1 MSAEFFL
8 GANTPSGFY
17 SLYDELIDPD
27 TARDVI
33 VLKGG
38 PGCGKS
44 TFMRHVGALVT
55 AAGHSVESIL
65 CSSDPDSLDGVI
77 FPSLNAAIV
86 DGTAPHVV
94 EPVFPLAVE
103 RYCNLGTHCDIGA
116 VKANRTEIQ
125 RLIRAIRPCYA
136 RATRCLSAARALEDD
151 MFDSILGGAAL
162 DTLARRARGIIGR
175 EIKPGPG
182 AALKKRFLS
191 AITPRGLLCRY
202 DTARVLCPR
211 LYELNDDYG
220 LAHMMLSPI
229 LEAALA
235 AGQEAVACYSPMNP
249 THQLEHVLLPGLG
262 VGFVSS
268 GHLHVYDSKPFRRL
282 RLNACLNPEPL
293 RRQRIRLRFLHK
305 TERALLCEAVE
316 ALACAKRLH
325 DELET
330 YYHPYMDFASVERHA
345 DQTAACLL
353 HLV

>member
-8 GANTPSGFY
+8 GANTPAGFY
-17 SLYDELIDPD
+17 SLYDGLIDTD

-44 TFMRHVGALVT
+44 TFMRRVGALV
-55 AAGHSVESIL
+55 ADAGHSVEFIL
-65 CSSDPDSLDGVI
+65 CSSDPDSLDGVV
-77 FPSLNAAIV
+77 FPGLKAAVV

-103 RYCNLGTHCDIGA
+103 RYCNLGAHCDVDA
-116 VKANRTEIQ
+116 VKLHVAEIR
-125 RLIRAIRPCYA
+125 RLTRAIRPCYA

-151 MFDSILGGAAL
+151 MFDCVLNNAAL
-162 DTLARRARGIIGR
+162 DTLARRARGIISR

-182 AALKKRFLS
+182 PALKKRFLS
-191 AITPRGLLCRY
+191 AITPRGLLCRH
-202 DTARVLCPR
+202 DTAHALCPR

-235 AGQEAVACYSPMNP
+235 AGQEAIACYSPMNP
-249 THQLEHVLLPGLG
+249 DHQLEHLLFPGLG

-268 GHLHVYDSKPFRRL
+268 GHLHAYDGKPFRRL
-282 RLNACLNPEPL
+282 RLNACLDPELL
-293 RRQRIRLRFLHK
+293 RRHRVRLRFLRK
-305 TERALLCEAVE
+305 TEHALMAEAVG
-316 ALACAKRLH
+316 ALADAKRLH
-325 DELET
+325 DELESH
-330 YYHPYMDFASVERHA
+330 YCPHMDFAAVKHCA

-353 HLV
+353 RQA

>member
-17 SLYDELIDPD
+17 SLYDELIDLD

-44 TFMRHVGALVT
+44 TFMRHVGALVA
-55 AAGHSVESIL
+55 AAGYDVESIL

-77 FPSLNAAIV
+77 FPGLNAAIV

-94 EPVFPLAVE
+94 EPVFPLAIE
-103 RYCNLGTHCDIGA
+103 RYCNLGAHCDIVA
-116 VKANRTEIQ
+116 IKAHRSEIQ
-125 RLIRAIRPCYA
+125 RLTRAIRPCYA

-151 MFDSILGGAAL
+151 MFDSVLSGAVL
-162 DTLARRARGIIGR
+162 DALARRVRGIISR
-175 EIKPGPG
+175 EIKPGSG
-182 AALKKRFLS
+182 AALQKRFLN

-202 DTARVLCPR
+202 DTARALCPR

-220 LAHMMLSPI
+220 LAHMMLAPI

-235 AGQEAVACYSPMNP
+235 AGQAAVACYSPMNP
-249 THQLEHVLLPGLG
+249 AHQLEHVLLPGLG

-268 GHLHVYDSKPFRRL
+268 GRLHAYDGKPFRRL
-282 RLNACLNPEPL
+282 RLNACLDPEPL
-293 RRQRIRLRFLHK
+293 RRQRVRLRFLHK
-305 TERALLCEAVE
+305 TERALLSEAVE
-316 ALACAKRLH
+316 ALAVAKRLH

-330 YYHPYMDFASVERHA
+330 HYHPHMDFASIERLA

-353 HLV
+353 HYA